1 MDRISYQIYEML
13 HLAFA
18 PARALTD
25 ATLQFLK
32 SPLHP
37 FANTTFARNL
47 SASAELFERMTRRYG
62 KPVFGLQTTSIGG
75 EDVPISEEYVWTRP
89 FCKLLR
95 FKREFSGVAPQQSKL
110 LIVAPMSGH
119 YATLLRGTV

>member
-37 FANTTFARNL
+37 FANTTLARNL

-62 KPVFGLQTTSIGG
+62 KPIFGLHATSIGG
-75 EDVPISEEYVWTRP
+75 DELHLAFARYSDS
-89 FCKLLR
+89 
-95 FKREFSGVAPQQSKL
+95 FSPSLPCLDYQGKCDSYQSN
-110 LIVAPMSGH
+110 
-119 YATLLRGTV
+119 R